1 MNRKTRKQRIVAVS
15 LSESASSDCE
25 ARLRCRPEDQLRA
38 FYHAYLFRQ
47 LLQERSS
54 PLSLEAECAL
64 LNQSYDTMMDSF
76 SHFRHR
82 LEKAGWDCHDLFLEE
97 RDRRFS
103 KSK

>member
-1 MNRKTRKQRIVAVS
+1 M
-15 LSESASSDCE
+15 
-25 ARLRCRPEDQLRA
+25 RCRPEDQLRA

-64 LNQSYDTMMDSF
+64 LNQSYDTMKDSF

-82 LEKAGWDCHDLFLEE
+82 LEKAGWDCHDSVSYTHLKLPTTE
-97 RDRRFS
+97 RV
-103 KSK
+103 